1 MGSHKAF
8 FYGTLMAPEVL
19 HRVCYGP
26 GAVSKDPA
34 KAYLASQLSIQ
45 PAILHD
51 HSRRRVQYCDY
62 PGVIPE
68 PGHTVRGTYV
78 TGLTDGDIFRL
89 DTFEGSEYERIK
101 VKVELV
107 EQAGK
112 FVEASTYI
120 FTAGEQYLEK
130 KEWSYEEFRR
140 DKMHRWADD
149 SYEYQDVD
157 DAVGHD
163 LADEVEEFE
172 GDPTGGRSV
181 KAEKNGETKK
191 ESAEEEEAM
200 KAAV

>member
-1 MGSHKAF
+1 
-8 FYGTLMAPEVL
+8 MAPEVL

-149 SYEYQDVD
+149 SYEYQ
-157 DAVGHD
+157 
-163 LADEVEEFE
+163 
-172 GDPTGGRSV
+172 GRSFFDNFRPCDV
-181 KAEKNGETKK
+181 G
-191 ESAEEEEAM
+191 
-200 KAAV
+200 

>member
-1 MGSHKAF
+1 
-8 FYGTLMAPEVL
+8 MAPEVL

-157 DAVGHD
+157 DAVGD
-163 LADEVEEFE
+163 GLTDDNEKFE

-181 KAEKNGETKK
+181 KAEKIAETKT